1 MNNVHIVTLGCSKN
15 EVDSSMMYSLLNKDK
30 YKMVDDASEADIL
43 IVNTCG
49 FIDAA
54 KEESIDTILE
64 SVEYK
69 NKGKCK
75 KVLL

>member
-15 EVDSSMMYSLLNKDK
+15 EVDSSMMYSLLNKDR
-30 YKMVDDASEADIL
+30 YRMVDDASDADIL

-54 KEESIDTILE
+54 K
-64 SVEYK
+64 
-69 NKGKCK
+69 
-75 KVLL
+75 

>member
-15 EVDSSMMYSLLNKDK
+15 EVDSSMMYSLLNKDR
-30 YKMVDDASEADIL
+30 YKMVEDASDADIL

-54 KEESIDTILE
+54 KEESIDTILD
-64 SVEYK
+64 SV
-69 NKGKCK
+69 
-75 KVLL
+75 